1 VKLAS
6 ADCKRCIVS
15 KVAPDTNAKDW
26 KRRSKFKRDGD
37 TVRVFENSMTGDAA
51 EVVETDGFMDVKLME
66 SNVEEIAEA
75 MKGSRP
81 EYLYA
86 VIDSQEEPGMLEI
99 SFTTLEEWER
109 YKRQSDSMID
119 GVARVMNAMDIY
131 EDMEN
136 FYLVELVKIEEV
148 LSTLKKDWRFSQSDE
163 FKKSLEECG
172 V

>member
-1 VKLAS
+1 
-6 ADCKRCIVS
+6 
-15 KVAPDTNAKDW
+15 
-26 KRRSKFKRDGD
+26 
-37 TVRVFENSMTGDAA
+37 
-51 EVVETDGFMDVKLME
+51 
-66 SNVEEIAEA
+66 
-75 MKGSRP
+75 
-81 EYLYA
+81 